1 MEKNWTC
8 WKESESRFEFSVKT
22 SLENVNL
29 ILDEKMKLNFVDLC
43 YVILLFRIASHTV
56 TLKYFILLHIA
67 YPEHLS
73 KVKILLVPKVFTYVA
88 FILCFIR

>member
-1 MEKNWTC
+1 MRDTGKI
-8 WKESESRFEFSVKT
+8 SDAPILDFSV
-22 SLENVNL
+22 V
-29 ILDEKMKLNFVDLC
+29 LC
-43 YVILLFRIASHTV
+43 QNHHFPYICSSYYVILLFRIASHTV

-73 KVKILLVPKVFTYVA
+73 KVKILLVSKVFTYVA

>member
-1 MEKNWTC
+1 MRDTGKISDAPIVEIP
-8 WKESESRFEFSVKT
+8 RFWISVWYCVPYIC
-22 SLENVNL
+22 SSY
-29 ILDEKMKLNFVDLC
+29 

-73 KVKILLVPKVFTYVA
+73 KVKILLVPKVFTFLFTYVA